1 MALTYRQTKGS
12 ALTIE
17 ELDANFQ
24 YFTGS
29 HSVTGSQVTSGSST
43 VIGNSTVT
51 GSQVTSGSS
60 TVIGNSTVT
69 GSQVVSGSST
79 VVGNL
84 IVTGS
89 ILISGS
95 ALITL
100 TTQSILPSA
109 ATNPASFAVSSS
121 GIPFFSSGGAWIALF

>member
-51 GSQVTSGSS
+51 GSQ
-60 TVIGNSTVT
+60 I
-69 GSQVVSGSST
+69 VSGSST